1 MKMSNSL
8 YDILKW
14 LTVVVLPA
22 LATFYAL
29 LANTWNLPYSEQI
42 PTTITGLSTLLGAC
56 LMISSSNYNKE
67 EDSQGE

>member
-29 LANTWNLPYSEQI
+29 LANTWNLPYAEQI

-67 EDSQGE
+67 DSQGE

>member
-8 YDILKW
+8 YDIFKW

-29 LANTWNLPYSEQI
+29 LANTWNLPFAEQI

-67 EDSQGE
+67 DSQGE

>member
-29 LANTWNLPYSEQI
+29 LANTWNLPFAEQI

-67 EDSQGE
+67 DSQGE